1 MSALFLCI
9 GTVAIAISFV
19 FTNRITRPINEINH
33 QLLEIADGEG
43 DLTKEI
49 NVRSNDEIAELG
61 KSFNKMLASL
71 RSMVSDVQQSSNHVA
86 SASEQL
92 HVSSNETVQA
102 TNHIVQAIE
111 HVAGSIE
118 QQEKNT
124 VDSAASIEQITVGI
138 QQVATAIYE
147 VAQTAHET
155 SEQAQAGQAY
165 VTSTVEQMSIIH
177 GAATETIQM
186 MRNLEK
192 RSNDIGSVVSVITEI
207 ADQTNLLALNASIEA
222 ARAGSHDKGFQV
234 VAEEVRK
241 LADESLNSV
250 QQIARNV
257 QHIQQDISN
266 AVNMTITGSEVSK
279 HGLEVAEQT
288 GESFVSI
295 LTSVNRVS
303 TQTEEL
309 SAVTEQISASLA
321 QVNEVS
327 AKIARYAQTNTHHT
341 TEIVA
346 SSQQQIAA
354 VEQVHSGAS
363 DLAKSAELL
372 KRLIEN
378 FKL

>member
-1 MSALFLCI
+1 M
-9 GTVAIAISFV
+9 
-19 FTNRITRPINEINH
+19 
-33 QLLEIADGEG
+33 LEIADGEG

-86 SASEQL
+86 SVSEQR

-222 ARAGSHDKGFQV
+222 ARAGSHGKGFQV

-309 SAVTEQISASLA
+309 SAVTE
-321 QVNEVS
+321 
-327 AKIARYAQTNTHHT
+327 
-341 TEIVA
+341 
-346 SSQQQIAA
+346 
-354 VEQVHSGAS
+354 
-363 DLAKSAELL
+363 
-372 KRLIEN
+372 
-378 FKL
+378 